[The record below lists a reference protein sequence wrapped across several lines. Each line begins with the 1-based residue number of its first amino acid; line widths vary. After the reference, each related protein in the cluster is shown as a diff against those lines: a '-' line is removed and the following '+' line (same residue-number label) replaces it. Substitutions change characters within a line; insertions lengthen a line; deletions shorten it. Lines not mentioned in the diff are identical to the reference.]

1 MGLLKR
7 LLNAVT
13 TVDTTGTADLN
24 EEKLLQWLGID
35 STKPEAISEATYFA
49 CLKIL
54 SETMGKL
61 PLKYFAEDPNGGR
74 VRASPNAGIRMLIE
88 RPNELMTPAT
98 FWSTLEANC
107 EHYGNSYAWIQQKF
121 VRHGRY
127 GGEYKTLGYW
137 PMQSN
142 CVEVLMDDIGIFGN
156 KGQLYYKY
164 TDPKSSQEYVFRQES
179 VLHFKTWL
187 TWDGIM
193 GKAVRD
199 ILKDMVGGS
208 GYSQKYLEKLY
219 ESGLTASSVLQY
231 TGDLD
236 EKLRQ
241 KLQKKYNDL
250 LTGAKNAGKVV
261 ALPVGMTLTPLGY
274 KLTDAQFLELR
285 KYSALQI
292 AAAFGVKPN
301 HLNDYDK
308 SSYANS
314 ESQQL
319 AFLTDTMLFR
329 LAMYEQEITYKV
341 LTDQQRTEGKFLK
354 FNEKALLRADAETQ
368 MRTIVNG
375 VQNAIYTPNEGRHLL
390 DMPDRDGGDVLMCNG
405 NYVPI
410 TQVGAAYG
418 VRQEGGNEDD
428 SEN

>member
-1 MGLLKR
+1 MF
-7 LLNAVT
+7 T
-13 TVDTTGTADLN
+13 
-24 EEKLLQWLGID
+24 
-35 STKPEAISEATYFA
+35 
-49 CLKIL
+49 
-54 SETMGKL
+54 
-61 PLKYFAEDPNGGR
+61 
-74 VRASPNAGIRMLIE
+74 
-88 RPNELMTPAT
+88 
-98 FWSTLEANC
+98 
-107 EHYGNSYAWIQQKF
+107 
-121 VRHGRY
+121 
-127 GGEYKTLGYW
+127 
-137 PMQSN
+137 
-142 CVEVLMDDIGIFGN
+142 
-156 KGQLYYKY
+156 
-164 TDPKSSQEYVFRQES
+164 ES
-179 VLHFKTWL
+179 
-187 TWDGIM
+187 
-193 GKAVRD
+193 
-199 ILKDMVGGS
+199 
-208 GYSQKYLEKLY
+208 
-219 ESGLTASSVLQY
+219 
-231 TGDLD
+231 

-250 LTGAKNAGKVV
+250 LAGAKNAGKVV
-261 ALPVGMTLTPLGY
+261 ALPVGMTLTPLSY

-341 LTDQQRTEGKFLK
+341 LTDEQRAKGKFFK

-405 NYVPI
+405 NYVPV

-418 VRQEGGNEDD
+418 ARQEGGNE
-428 SEN
+428 E

>member
-1 MGLLKR
+1 MGLFKR

-13 TVDTTGTADLN
+13 TKDTADLN
-24 EEKLLQWLGID
+24 EEKLLQWFGID
-35 STKPEAISEATYFA
+35 PSRPEAISEATYFA

-61 PLKYFAEDPNGGR
+61 PLKYFEEDLNGGR
-74 VRASPNAGIRMLIE
+74 VRASPEPGIQMLLE
-88 RPNELMTPAT
+88 RPNAIMTPAT

-107 EHYGNSYAWIQQKF
+107 EHYGNSYAWIQQTF

-137 PMQSN
+137 PMQSE
-142 CVEVLMDDIGIFGN
+142 CVEVLMDDIGVFGN
-156 KGQLYYKY
+156 KGQLYYRY
-164 TDPKSSQEYVFRQES
+164 TDPKSSQEYVFRQDS

-199 ILKDMVGGS
+199 ILKGMVSGS

-250 LTGAKNAGKVV
+250 LAGAKNAGKVV
-261 ALPVGMTLTPLGY
+261 ALPVGMTLTPLSY

-341 LTDQQRTEGKFLK
+341 LTDEQRAKGKFFK

-405 NYVPI
+405 NYVPV

-418 VRQEGGNEDD
+418 ISQEGG
-428 SEN
+428 SGENGNQD